1 MAAPLLKDILYYK
14 TGGRCKEFVEPA
26 TVAEL
31 AVAVK
36 RLNAAGTAFIP
47 VGAGTNSL
55 FMDDDFSG
63 AVISFRKL
71 DTLEI
76 SGTTIKVGA
85 GIENTYFSETVYEA
99 GLAGAGW
106 MNRLPGQIGGTVRMN
121 ARCYGGEI
129 SQITREVT
137 VVTRSGEIVKYTDPK
152 AMFRGYKDTIFMTNG
167 DLVCEALIELRNGN
181 MQEVRDK
188 MDFCASDRIGKGQFT
203 HPSCGCVFKND
214 YAVGVSS
221 GMLLEEAKVKLL
233 KHGGAEVSPA
243 HANFVFN
250 KGASARAILELSVMM
265 REAVWSMFGVW
276 LEYEME
282 ILGSVPKDMEA
293 KIFEERVPAF
303 KLEKLTP
310 LRERMKAAQAR
321 SQIQITS
328 DNLNSV

>member
-1 MAAPLLKDILYYK
+1 MVTPLLKDILYYR
-14 TGGRCKEFVEPA
+14 TGGRCNEFVEP
-26 TVAEL
+26 VSIAEL
-31 AVAVK
+31 ATAIK
-36 RLNAAGTAFIP
+36 RLAAKGTAFIP
-47 VGAGTNSL
+47 IGAGTNSL
-55 FMDDDFSG
+55 FMDDDYSG

-71 DTLEI
+71 DTLQI
-76 SGTTIKVGA
+76 SGTRITVGA
-85 GIENTYFSETVYEA
+85 GVDNTLFSETVYNA

-129 SQITREVT
+129 SQIVREVT
-137 VVTRSGEIVKYTDPK
+137 VVTRAGEVVKYTDPK

-167 DLVCEALIELRNGN
+167 DLICEAIIDLRIGD
-181 MQEVRDK
+181 MKAVREK
-188 MDFCASDRIGKGQFT
+188 MDLCASDRIGKGQFT

-233 KHGGAEVSPA
+233 KHAGAEVSPA

-250 KGASARAILELSVMM
+250 KNASARAILELSVMM

-282 ILGSVPKDMEA
+282 ILGTVPRDLQP
-293 KIFEERVPAF
+293 KIFEARAAAF
-303 KLEKLTP
+303 NLEKLTP

-321 SQIQITS
+321 GQLGQA
-328 DNLNSV
+328 NLNSV